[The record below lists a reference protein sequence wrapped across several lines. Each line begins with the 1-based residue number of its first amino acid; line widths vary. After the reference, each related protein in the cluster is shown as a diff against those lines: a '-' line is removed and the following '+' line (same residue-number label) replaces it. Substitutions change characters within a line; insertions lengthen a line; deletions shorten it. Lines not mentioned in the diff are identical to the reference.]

1 MEISTNRE
9 CHHCNQWNSPLQPP
23 MTSQLLTALQT
34 SYNSTADQKKQEMG
48 LRVALG
54 RMHLSF
60 VPTEIINH
68 QCSRCSTLG
77 LVTTV
82 SQIVPC
88 SYHTHSIKSSVNG
101 SWCRK
106 RNYIRDCRQGKCAIG
121 NRSGWR
127 KEKSHLRRCT
137 THTGPEIKF
146 KGPSWVNEPP
156 VEQPVPPTEDGDQPL
171 MNSATLSDLE
181 WMK

>member
-1 MEISTNRE
+1 MEISTNLE
-9 CHHCNQWNSPLQPP
+9 CHPCNQRNSPLQPP

-127 KEKSHLRRCT
+127 KERVILEDVLHTPDLRSNLRVL
-137 THTGPEIKF
+137 HG
-146 KGPSWVNEPP
+146 
-156 VEQPVPPTEDGDQPL
+156 
-171 MNSATLSDLE
+171 
-181 WMK
+181 